1 MISDADRRRAVDR
14 WPWPNV
20 RGKRCLDIGS
30 VDGRVAAELRG
41 RGGAEVVAITQTQL
55 TTVYDLDPKDI
66 GMFDIVVCDGAL
78 SQLHE
83 PPRALEA
90 IHRVTV
96 GMLLSAE
103 PIELWSSILGRGR
116 PAVTPHDDDG
126 AGPTFTF
133 NGAGHKQL
141 LEAAGFTVER
151 VSKPYAMPE
160 AVPRPPASRLRTW
173 VDTLGMRAVTGSWA
187 ATGLRRALLARRRMA

>member
-1 MISDADRRRAVDR
+1 MISEADRRAAVDR

-30 VDGRVAAELRG
+30 VDAGLAAELRR
-41 RGGAEVVAITQTQL
+41 RGGADVVTITQAQL
-55 TTVYDLDPKDI
+55 ATVYELEPEDI

-78 SQLHE
+78 STLHE

-116 PAVTPHDDDG
+116 PAITPHDDDG
-126 AGPTFTF
+126 GGQTFTF
-133 NGAGHKQL
+133 NGAGHKHL
-141 LEAAGFTVER
+141 LETGGFTVER
-151 VSKPYAMPE
+151 VSKPYAIPGAVHGEPMP
-160 AVPRPPASRLRTW
+160 RFRTW
-173 VDTLGMRAVTGSWA
+173 VDTLAMRAVTGSWA
-187 ATGLRRALLARRRMA
+187 PTGLHRALLARRRTG